1 MNVRVGYAFSA
12 VLMVTLAM
20 SACGGSDEGSTDT
33 GADDV
38 VVESVTPAETAAP
51 DAETPVATE
60 APDAEMPVDT
70 ATDSGDAPTEGLCAS
85 IPDAAAIEA
94 AIGEAVKDP
103 LDSGDPGFLQGCT
116 LLRAAD
122 DFPGITFSFT
132 PDRTIDAQ
140 IEYVS
145 STFGIDIVPMPGAD
159 GFYIGEGNSVYYE
172 LDGDLYQTGASL
184 SGDGDPQAAAVN
196 MMNAWLGL

>member
-1 MNVRVGYAFSA
+1 MNVRVGYAFGA
-12 VLMVTLAM
+12 VVMVGLAI
-20 SACGGSDEGSTDT
+20 SACGGSDEASTDT

-38 VVESVTPAETAAP
+38 VVESVTPGETETPVATAAP
-51 DAETPVATE
+51 DAET
-60 APDAEMPVDT
+60 PVDT

-85 IPDAAAIEA
+85 IPDPAAIEA

-103 LDSGDPGFLQGCT
+103 LDNGEPGYAQGCT

-122 DFPGITFSFT
+122 EFPGITFSFT
-132 PDRTIDAQ
+132 PDRSIDDQ
-140 IEYVS
+140 IAFVS
-145 STFGIDIVPMPGAD
+145 TNFGIDIVPLPGAD
-159 GFYIGEGNSVYYE
+159 GFYIGEGNSVYYV
-172 LDGDLYQTGASL
+172 LDGDLYQTSASL

>member
-12 VLMVTLAM
+12 VLMVGLLM
-20 SACGGSDEGSTDT
+20 SACGSDEGSSDT

-51 DAETPVATE
+51 DAETPTATAAPDAETPVATE
-60 APDAEMPVDT
+60 AA
-70 ATDSGDAPTEGLCAS
+70 SGDAPTEGLCAS
-85 IPDAAAIEA
+85 IPDLDAIEG

-103 LDSGDPGFLQGCT
+103 LDNGEPGYAQGCT

-122 DFPGITFSFT
+122 DFPGITFNFT
-132 PDRTIDAQ
+132 PDRSIDDQ
-140 IEYVS
+140 IEFVS
-145 STFGIDIVPMPGAD
+145 SNFDIDIVPLPGAD
-159 GFYIGEGNSVYYE
+159 GFYIGEGNSVYYV
-172 LDGDLYQTGASL
+172 LDGDLYQTSASL